1 MKTIRRLLTLACALV
16 AALAIAV
23 PAYAANGPYT
33 LTIESETPGHTYE
46 AYQVFKGDVSA
57 DGETLSN
64 VQWGLGVDI
73 ADGTGILA
81 DLKAPSAFGSTD
93 PFDSCKTAADVAAVL
108 AGEDFTKAQVD
119 AFAEVAGANLV
130 SGEKITLTGGA
141 SAGADGKYTYSAT
154 GLDAGYYLVQD
165 AENSLTGSQYAK
177 TKFILKVV
185 ADVTAQ
191 AKADQPTLD
200 KTIAKVNS
208 DAINSDYANA
218 AIGDTV
224 TFQLTSAV
232 PAMDGYNKYFFVVT
246 DELSQGFTLAN
257 DFETNGVTVKIGDT
271 ALATNEYA
279 VSTFA
284 EEDKSTK
291 ITITINDLV
300 GKTEDDDITIT
311 YSATVNANAVIG
323 DAGNA
328 NIAHLEFSNDPN
340 YTYSQVT
347 DENAPMGKTPDTS
360 TYTYVGGLII
370 QKVGEDGTT
379 PLSAAQFQIT
389 STDFNQ
395 VVLIGAEFVQDDA
408 NGTYYKLKNGTYTTE
423 APGQNASDYESAT
436 VKYRLQTKTETTIP
450 DTTTGITSWVDANGN
465 LVVAGLSKGTYT
477 VTETYAPDGYNVA
490 DPVKVEL
497 EWAAPADPAI
507 SNDCT
512 WSYGEVT
519 ASEVTVGENTK
530 MDLVPVTIQNLRGA
544 TLPSTGGIGKT
555 VLIGAG
561 AVIAV
566 VAVVGLVTKLRASR
580 ME

>member
-1 MKTIRRLLTLACALV
+1 MKKIRALIAFACALV
-16 AALAIAV
+16 ATLALAT
-23 PAYAANGPYT
+23 PAFAAGPYT
-33 LTIESETPGHTYE
+33 LTITSDTPGHTYE

-57 DGETLSN
+57 DGKTLSN
-64 VQWGLGVDI
+64 VQWGGNVN
-73 ADGTGILA
+73 GTGLLTA
-81 DLKAPSAFGSTD
+81 LTGSTAFGTAN
-93 PFDSCKTAADVAAVL
+93 PFASCDSAPKVAAVL
-108 AGEDFTKAQVD
+108 ENRDAAFMD
-119 AFAEVAGANLV
+119 AFAEAVGSYLNGTAISFGSEVKN
-130 SGEKITLTGGA
+130 G
-141 SAGADGKYTYSAT
+141 DKYFYSAA

-165 AENSLTGSQYAK
+165 ASGSPSDQQYAK
-177 TKFILKVV
+177 TKFILEVV
-185 ADVTAQ
+185 DDVTAE

-200 KTIAKVNS
+200 KTIASVNG
-208 DAINSDYANA
+208 AAVNPDYANA

-232 PAMDGYNKYFFVVT
+232 PAMNGYNRYFFVVT

-257 DFETNGVTVKIGDT
+257 NFEMNGVTVKIGDT

-279 VSTFA
+279 VSTFV
-284 EEDKSTK
+284 EKDKTTK

-300 GKTEDDDITIT
+300 GKTEDADITIT
-311 YSATVNANAVIG
+311 YSATVNDKAVIG

-328 NIAHLEFSNDPN
+328 NTAYLEFSNDPN
-340 YTYSQVT
+340 YPYTNVN
-347 DENAPMGKTPDTS
+347 DPDAPMGKTPSTS
-360 TYTYVGGLII
+360 THTYVGGLII

-423 APGQNASDYESAT
+423 APGQNTSDYESTT
-436 VKYRLQTKTETTIP
+436 VKYKLETTTETTTP
-450 DTTTGITSWVDANGN
+450 DTTTGVTSWVDTNGN

-512 WSYGEVT
+512 WSYGKVT

-555 VLIGAG
+555 VLITAG
-561 AVIAV
+561 AILAV
-566 VAVVGLVTKLRASR
+566 VAGVGLVAKFRASR
-580 ME
+580 MR